1 MGRWRQSRYRFRMA
15 SHLLLLR
22 KGQARFLQ
30 GKGNM
35 AMRTGMV
42 GTFRVD
48 ATQAECQEILRGEGT
63 LECPSY
69 QDLGTRGPPT
79 GIGSNIYILNISG
92 TVFFVGDWC
101 IFSMHP
107 DPEMN
112 KRSNGTTFEVRTSC
126 PAVCRILTMKSN
138 STDLR
143 RIFRVA
149 RNGIAP
155 SQFVSYSDLS
165 SASADIKAHRM
176 GR

>member
-1 MGRWRQSRYRFRMA
+1 MPRDIAGGGYSRMPFVPGSR
-15 SHLLLLR
+15 
-22 KGQARFLQ
+22 
-30 GKGNM
+30 N
-35 AMRTGMV
+35 
-42 GTFRVD
+42 
-48 ATQAECQEILRGEGT
+48 EG
-63 LECPSY
+63 SSDRDWKQY
-69 QDLGTRGPPT
+69 
-79 GIGSNIYILNISG
+79 IYILNISG
-92 TVFFVGDWC
+92 TVFFVGGWC

-112 KRSNGTTFEVRTSC
+112 RRSNGTTFEVRTSC